1 MTRFKFFGFLLPLA
15 MAGGLALG
23 LAGTPAMAGPP
34 PHDDHG
40 GGGGGEPK
48 TTFAVSLNILTS
60 SNPSSAAT
68 QCMGTTDI
76 QANTGLQ
83 ANFFSDQGCTVS
95 VAIDENFGFGPVLDL
110 SLFSLEVKIKKSGTT
125 LRLYFTTQLSWAP
138 HTNPISGAIYVT
150 DRLVAFQTDIEA
162 PNNFLLTP
170 IGADALAL
178 TKNGQPE
185 RGAVTAEAIAV
196 GPFHYIAEVP

>member
-1 MTRFKFFGFLLPLA
+1 MARFKFFGFILPLA
-15 MAGGLALG
+15 IAGGLALG
-23 LAGTPAMAGPP
+23 LAAAPATADPP
-34 PHDDHG
+34 PHNHG
-40 GGGGGEPK
+40 GSEPA

-60 SNPSSAAT
+60 SDPSSGAT
-68 QCMGTTDI
+68 QCDGTTDI

-83 ANFFSDQGCTVS
+83 ANFSPGQDCTVS
-95 VAIDENFGFGPVLDL
+95 VAIDEIFGLGPVLDL
-110 SLFSLEVKIKKSGTT
+110 SLFSLEVKTKKSGTN

-138 HTNPISGAIYVT
+138 HTNPLQGETIYVT
-150 DRLVAFQTDIEA
+150 DRLVAFQTFIEA
-162 PNNFLLTP
+162 PNDFLLTP

-178 TKNGQPE
+178 TKLHRPE